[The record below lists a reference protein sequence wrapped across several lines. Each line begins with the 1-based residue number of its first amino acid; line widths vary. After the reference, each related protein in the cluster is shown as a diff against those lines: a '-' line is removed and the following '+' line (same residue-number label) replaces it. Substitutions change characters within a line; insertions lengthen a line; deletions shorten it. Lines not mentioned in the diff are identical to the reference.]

1 VGLQLAIKGFFS
13 GFRRGMQTSRTRTEG
28 RIPSSQHSAPAGD
41 RIPQAEFRSWLEPG
55 KTIQQGLSSKIEAER
70 IRREMEARQ
79 EYERQREREA
89 ERAELLWPLK
99 ALGVLF
105 ALAFMVGLGVL
116 IFWALL
122 SAIRWL
128 WEHPLW

>member
-1 VGLQLAIKGFFS
+1 
-13 GFRRGMQTSRTRTEG
+13 MQTSGTRTER
-28 RIPSSQHSAPAGD
+28 RIPSSQPSEPTAD
-41 RIPQAEFRSWLEPG
+41 RISQAEFRSWLEPG
-55 KTIQQGLSSKIEAER
+55 KTIQQGLSSKMEAER
-70 IRREMEARQ
+70 IRSEMEARQ

-89 ERAELLWPLK
+89 ERGQLLWPLK

-116 IFWALL
+116 LFWALL
-122 SAIRWL
+122 SGVRWL